1 MDTQQ
6 NRREHMNI
14 VIVGHVDHGKSTV
27 IGRLLADT
35 GARPQGKLEQIR
47 VMCRRNDKPFEYA
60 FLLDALKDE
69 RSQGITIDT
78 ARCFFHT
85 KKRQYI
91 IIDAPGHIEF
101 LKNMITGAS
110 RAAAALLVID
120 AHEGV
125 QENSRRHGYMLA
137 MLGIRQICV
146 MVNKLDL
153 VDYDRAVYEEIVS
166 QYSEFLKEIGIA
178 PEGFIPVSA
187 REGDN
192 IAQKS
197 ERMPWYDGPT
207 VLDMLDEFHTPGS
220 LENLPLRMP
229 VQDVYKFTHGDS
241 RRIIAGTV
249 ETGSLRAG
257 DEVVFYP
264 SGKRTHVN
272 RIEPMRPDEAEGVAA
287 AGYAAGFTM
296 TEQIY
301 VRRGELCARA
311 GEMPP
316 KVASRARVSLF
327 WLGRSPMVP
336 GKTYYLKTGSAKVEC
351 RLEKILSVMDASS
364 LHRVQ
369 KQEVDRH
376 EVAECVL
383 SASKLVAFDDTGDLA
398 ATNRFVIVDDY
409 EISGGGIFAEALSEA
424 EEGSASGQRAW
435 QTGDVSPAERAA
447 LLRQRPR
454 VLLLSGPD
462 AERLRQAA
470 AALERRLLEAG
481 RPAYYLGV
489 SATAT
494 PEEREATLNELP
506 ARVQTLLAAG
516 VLVIASALALTA
528 EEEDALRMHI
538 SSDRLET
545 LWLGEGC
552 PLDCPVLPAENAS
565 EALWARLEEG

>member
-35 GARPQGKLEQIR
+35 GALPQGKLEQIR
-47 VMCRRNDKPFEYA
+47 EMCRRNDKPFEYA

-85 KKRQYI
+85 AKRQYI

-125 QENSRRHGYMLA
+125 QENSRRHGYMLS

-146 MVNKLDL
+146 MVNKMDL
-153 VDYDRAVYEEIVS
+153 VAYDRAVYDDIVA
-166 QYSEFLKEIGIA
+166 QYSAFLKEINIA

-192 IAQKS
+192 IAFKS
-197 ERMPWYDGPT
+197 ENMPWYDGPT

-220 LENLPLRMP
+220 LDALPLRLP
-229 VQDVYKFTHGDS
+229 VQDVYKFTHGDD

-257 DEVVFYP
+257 DEVIFYP

-272 RIEPMRPDEAEGVAA
+272 RIEPMRPDENEGIAS

-296 TEQIY
+296 VEQIY

-311 GEMPP
+311 GETPP
-316 KVASRARVSLF
+316 KVASRMRVSLF

-336 GKTYYLKTGSAKVEC
+336 DKTYHLKTGAAKVEC

-364 LHRVQ
+364 LHRVH
-369 KQEVDRH
+369 KDEIDRH
-376 EVAECVL
+376 EVAECIL
-383 SASKLVAFDDTGDLA
+383 TASKLIAFDDTGDLP

-409 EISGGGIFAEALSEA
+409 EISGGGIFSEALAEAENGLRA
-424 EEGSASGQRAW
+424 GQAAW
-435 QTGDVSPAERAA
+435 QTGDVSSAERAA
-447 LLRQRPR
+447 LLGQKPR
-454 VLLLSGPD
+454 MLLMSGQNGQ
-462 AERLRQAA
+462 ALRQAA
-470 AALERRLLEAG
+470 CALERSLLAAG
-481 RPAYYLGV
+481 KPAYYLGV
-489 SATAT
+489 SDGADAETRA
-494 PEEREATLNELP
+494 ATLQALP
-506 ARVQTLLAAG
+506 GRAQLLMNAG
-516 VLVIASALALTA
+516 VLLIATAVNLTA
-528 EEEDALRMHI
+528 AEEDELRMHV
-538 SSDRLET
+538 SSDRMET
-545 LWLGEGC
+545 LWLGDEC
-552 PLDCPVLPAENAS
+552 PLDCPVIPMERAAEAIM
-565 EALWARLEEG
+565 ARLSGI

>member
-35 GARPQGKLEQIR
+35 GALPQGKLEQIR
-47 VMCRRNDKPFEYA
+47 EMCRRNDKPFEYA

-146 MVNKLDL
+146 MVNKMDL
-153 VDYDRAVYEEIVS
+153 VDYDRAVYEDIVS
-166 QYSEFLKEIGIA
+166 QYSEFLKEIGIS

-272 RIEPMRPDEAEGVAA
+272 RIEPMRSDEAEGVAA

-316 KVASRARVSLF
+316 KVASRVRVSLF

-409 EISGGGIFAEALSEA
+409 EISGGGIFAEALSET

-447 LLRQRPR
+447 MLRQRPR
-454 VLLLSGPD
+454 VLLLSGSN
-462 AERLRQAA
+462 AERVREAA

-489 SATAT
+489 SAAAT
-494 PEEREATLNELP
+494 LEEREATLNELP
-506 ARVQTLLAAG
+506 ARVLTLLAAG
-516 VLVIASALALTA
+516 VLVIASAPALTA